1 MSLSSISNVGSPLS
15 LAVPASRLAPRSP
28 QGGPDRVQQHLTAEG
43 LVEKRDRAGLQRS
56 PPRRRVAVSRQD
68 DNRYVGILDRQLPEE
83 IEAAHPAHPQIE
95 QHATSAP
102 ALGRSQERFRGRER
116 LDAEA
121 HRPQQISERPTER
134 FVIVY
139 DADHRPVLLVHA
151 SSPALVN
158 VEVES
163 IYCQARASGGTR
175 LSDLGGVGALRGGE
189 LPAAAHIFCSTCRGP
204 RAWHRLRKAA

>member
-1 MSLSSISNVGSPLS
+1 MGRI
-15 LAVPASRLAPRSP
+15 RFI
-28 QGGPDRVQQHLTAEG
+28 
-43 LVEKRDRAGLQRS
+43 DRAQNLIQLEDGTELRTTDARMLQNIKEGMQVVVDFTNDGAR
-56 PPRRRVAVSRQD
+56 
-68 DNRYVGILDRQLPEE
+68 NEE

-102 ALGRSQERFRGRER
+102 SLGRSQERFRGRER

-139 DADHRPVLLVHA
+139 DGDHRPVPLVHA
-151 SSPALVN
+151 SSPNLVN

-163 IYCQARASGGTR
+163 IYCQARVSGGTR
-175 LSDLGGVGALRGGE
+175 LPDLGGVGALRVGE
-189 LPAAAHIFCSTCRGP
+189 FPAAAHIFCSTCRGP